1 MILNFK
7 HKVNDN
13 LLGDMFLMYQMC
25 LIYVTIVPDIW
36 NDGRAYM
43 QKSRNQSVRDMI
55 TGF

>member
-13 LLGDMFLMYQMC
+13 LSGGMFLMYQMW
-25 LIYVTIVPDIW
+25 LIYETIVPDIW
-36 NDGRAYM
+36 DDGRACM